1 MASANEQIMNV
12 PLRKEF
18 LKAPR
23 WNRTKKAVI
32 ALRQY
37 IAKKTRVEP
46 KNVKIGLFVNELMWE
61 RGIQKPP
68 HHVLVKVLKENDVVY
83 VEHPDYFDDFY
94 KMMKK
99 EKEEK
104 ETKQEEKE
112 VQKVEKSEEVEQTE
126 ELDEDK
132 KE

>member
-1 MASANEQIMNV
+1 MANANEQIMNV
-12 PLRKEF
+12 PLRKEY

-61 RGIQKPP
+61 KGIQKPP
-68 HHVLVKVLKENDVVY
+68 HHVQVKVLKENDVVY
-83 VEHPDYFDDFY
+83 AEHPDYFDDFY
-94 KMMKK
+94 KMLKK

-104 ETKQEEKE
+104 DKKQEAKEEQNVEETEKVDE
-112 VQKVEKSEEVEQTE
+112 AE
-126 ELDEDK
+126 EDK